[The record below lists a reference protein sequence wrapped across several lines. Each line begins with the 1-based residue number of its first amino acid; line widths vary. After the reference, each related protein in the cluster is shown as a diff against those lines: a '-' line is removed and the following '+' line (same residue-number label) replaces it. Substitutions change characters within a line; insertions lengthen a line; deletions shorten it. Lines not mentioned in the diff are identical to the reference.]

1 MKPEMF
7 AGGVGAPIVGKV
19 PLIVSGVMA
28 PGPTGVVPVT
38 GPVMGAAGTPGIPG
52 TADPT

>member
-1 MKPEMF
+1 MF
-7 AGGVGAPIVGKV
+7 AGGVGAPSVGKV

-38 GPVMGAAGTPGIPG
+38 GPVMGVVGTPGIPG
-52 TADPT
+52 TAVPT